1 MNPVFDINE
10 LPNRRLM
17 VRQMVALHP
26 HMDIGEAVHCIRRDM
41 VMKLAYTILE
51 KDDFF
56 YSIGSTSAGVSYVE
70 YGADCVVLTREEF
83 MDVQRKAFTKGV
95 EHSRGYT
102 RTEP

>member
-41 VMKLAYTILE
+41 VMKLAHTSLRRTTSFTRLVLPAQE
-51 KDDFF
+51 
-56 YSIGSTSAGVSYVE
+56 SAMSSTA
-70 YGADCVVLTREEF
+70 LT
-83 MDVQRKAFTKGV
+83 A
-95 EHSRGYT
+95 
-102 RTEP
+102 